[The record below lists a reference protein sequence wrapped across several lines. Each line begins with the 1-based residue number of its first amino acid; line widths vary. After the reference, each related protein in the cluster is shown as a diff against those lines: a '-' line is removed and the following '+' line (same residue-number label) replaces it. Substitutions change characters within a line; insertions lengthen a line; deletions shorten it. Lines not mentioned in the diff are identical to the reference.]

1 MLLLDTGP
9 TVEHRAPEHRAPNR
23 KAMTFFIASSL
34 TFMASLTVASLSYGT
49 DSATEAVVVA
59 EPVVAKP
66 VVAKP
71 VAENNSREQLS
82 PTTPLA
88 IVSCIVRPS
97 QDAELATA
105 LAGIVDE
112 VAIVAGQRVSRG
124 DVLLTVKQGLARAS
138 LDLAATRERFAARAL
153 KRNKSLIEE
162 GLLADS
168 EVDRL
173 QSELAVATL
182 ERQKITVEVE
192 HLTLRAPFDGVVAE
206 VLISAGE
213 YTGER
218 PVIRLI
224 NTDQLKLSL
233 TAKQVSFSTLKPG
246 AEITMAV
253 FGEQQLVIARVIER
267 APMLEAASASFVA
280 SALFDNRNRLIVPGV
295 ACRTP

>member
-1 MLLLDTGP
+1 MLLLVTGP
-9 TVEHRAPEHRAPNR
+9 TLEHNPM
-23 KAMTFFIASSL
+23 KLLLASL
-34 TFMASLTVASLSYGT
+34 VTVLFALTVASSSYAV
-49 DSATEAVVVA
+49 DSLTEAAAV
-59 EPVVAKP
+59 E
-66 VVAKP
+66 
-71 VAENNSREQLS
+71 EILTGDNLS
-82 PTTPLA
+82 QQPSPATPEA

-105 LAGIVDE
+105 LAGIIDD
-112 VAIVAGQRVSRG
+112 VAVVAGQRVSRG
-124 DVLLTVKQGLARAS
+124 DVLLTVKQELARAS

-153 KRNKSLIEE
+153 KRNQSLIQE
-162 GLLADS
+162 GLLAES

-213 YTGER
+213 YSGER

-233 TAKQVSFSTLKPG
+233 TAKQASFSALKPG
-246 AEITMAV
+246 AEVTMAI
-253 FGEQQLVIARVIER
+253 FGQQQLVIASVIER

-280 SALFDNRNRLIVPGV
+280 SAVFDNRKRLIVPGV

>member
-66 VVAKP
+66 V
-71 VAENNSREQLS
+71 AENNSRQQLS

>member
-59 EPVVAKP
+59 EP